1 MVWIHLFYISMEITN
16 EITVYVKGPPR
27 ISSPPLQ
34 YGMEGQEVQV
44 ECLIVSV
51 PPTGKVRWEKDG
63 QLLDIDNNQGI
74 EMIKGESSRCSGRS
88 PQGRNP
94 EQAAR
99 FESLKMLV

>member
-1 MVWIHLFYISMEITN
+1 M
-16 EITVYVKGPPR
+16 YVKGPPR

-74 EMIKGESSRCSGRS
+74 EMIKGARSRCSRFWPKNILGRCFANNFT
-88 PQGRNP
+88 GT
-94 EQAAR
+94 R
-99 FESLKMLV
+99 FPNLETRSE